1 MFKKRENKVTSLSK
15 SSLENQKTQENQEK
29 RKGFL
34 DKYVDLIKMWDAVY
48 DEYRSRYNPERALA
62 SSRRLYMDSNFTYS
76 GTQNVT
82 AYYVIDELPLNL
94 KWGIEQLCA
103 PLYQKVFQ

>member
-1 MFKKRENKVTSLSK
+1 MFTKKDKKITHLSQ
-15 SSLENQKTQENQEK
+15 SSLENQKTKENQEK

-34 DKYVDLIKMWDAVY
+34 DKYIDLIKMWDAVY

-76 GTQNVT
+76 KTQNVT
-82 AYYVIDELPLNL
+82 AYYVIEELPPEFEL
-94 KWGIEQLCA
+94 G
-103 PLYQKVFQ
+103 

>member
-1 MFKKRENKVTSLSK
+1 
-15 SSLENQKTQENQEK
+15 
-29 RKGFL
+29 
-34 DKYVDLIKMWDAVY
+34 MWDSVY

-82 AYYVIDELPLNL
+82 AYYVIDELPPEFEMGYRATLRSIVPEGISMNFMSQMSLL
-94 KWGIEQLCA
+94 KLTGTTPRSKLAC
-103 PLYQKVFQ
+103 PS